1 MACSHLRLKYGFTLA
16 TAAHTPPME
25 ARIQYATTRDGV
37 NIACWEL
44 GEGPVLVLMPGIPW
58 SHALLEWQDP
68 DFRDWYERLLRH
80 HRVIRFDGRGSGLS
94 DRDRID
100 YSLETMLL
108 DLEAVVDRLGLT
120 DFALLG
126 GPQGGPPAIA
136 YAAANPDRVSQLMLW
151 CSFAR
156 PQDWNSPQLMALTT
170 LAKAD
175 WTLYTE
181 TMAHAMTAGWA
192 EGKRASRFAAL
203 MREAASID
211 AFEAML
217 ATFDDMDVTPLLG
230 QIAVP
235 TLILHRRG
243 VPIPSSQV
251 AQSLAAR
258 IPGATL
264 ALLDG
269 VSSLPFVGDMEPV
282 AAAIDRF
289 TLGHLANLEPQPP
302 APKTRGPEPVLR
314 IILCSDIAAHTAMM
328 QALGDHKGR
337 EVLREH
343 ERITREALREYGGS
357 EVKTMGDGFLTSFVS
372 AQRALECAT
381 AMQRAFADSPIL
393 GADTVAAVKV
403 RIGVNAG
410 EPIAE
415 DDDLYG
421 ASVIAAARIAALAE
435 GGEILA
441 SNVVRELVAGKGFLF
456 SDRGEA
462 ALRGLDDP
470 VRLFQ
475 LRWE

>member
-1 MACSHLRLKYGFTLA
+1 
-16 TAAHTPPME
+16 ME

-44 GEGPVLVLMPGIPW
+44 GEGPALVLMPGIPW

-68 DFRDWYERLLRH
+68 DFRDWFERLIRH

-94 DRDRID
+94 DRDNID

-120 DFALLG
+120 QFALLG
-126 GPQGGPPAIA
+126 GPHGGSPAIA
-136 YAAANPDRVSQLMLW
+136 YTAANPDRVTQLMLW

-156 PQDWNSPQLMALTT
+156 PQDWNSPQLTALNT
-170 LAKAD
+170 LARAD

-192 EGKRASRFAAL
+192 ESERASRYAAL
-203 MREAASID
+203 MREAASIE

-217 ATFDDMDVTPLLG
+217 AAFDTMDVTPLLG
-230 QIAVP
+230 QITVP
-235 TLILHRRG
+235 TMVLHRRG
-243 VPIPSSQV
+243 VPVPTSGV
-251 AQSLAAR
+251 AQFLAAR
-258 IPGATL
+258 IPGAAL
-264 ALLDG
+264 ALLEG
-269 VSSLPFVGDMEPV
+269 GSSLPFVGDMEAV
-282 AAAIDRF
+282 AQAIDRF
-289 TLGHLANLEPQPP
+289 TVRNLVNLDAEPATP
-302 APKTRGPEPVLR
+302 APRGPEPVLR
-314 IILCSDIAAHTAMM
+314 IILCSDIANHTAMM
-328 QALGDHKGR
+328 QFLGDEKGR
-337 EVLREH
+337 EILREH
-343 ERITREALREYGGS
+343 ERITRDALRDHGGS
-357 EVKTMGDGFLTSFVS
+357 EVKTMGDGFLASFGS
-372 AQRALECAT
+372 AQRALECAS

-393 GADTVAAVKV
+393 NADPARPVKV
-403 RIGVNAG
+403 RIGINAG
-410 EPIAE
+410 EPIA
-415 DDDLYG
+415 DNDDLYG
-421 ASVIAAARIAALAE
+421 ASVIAAARIATLAE

-456 SDRGEA
+456 SGRGEA